1 MLVGWLKLAG
11 DAGPP
16 HQPLDH
22 RSAYAGSAPTH
33 ACASRQ
39 RPPRPK
45 GLWQFS
51 GASIDIHPIPFLF
64 CSLMSNSHNVRATTA
79 RPLRKTSKGR
89 SGPHGTTSRVAV
101 PSPPPAGQ
109 GESLIHRGDEPQ
121 LTWDELFG
129 LR

>member
-1 MLVGWLKLAG
+1 MQALLTSPSITVPLTRA
-11 DAGPP
+11 P
-16 HQPLDH
+16 HRRMPALP
-22 RSAYAGSAPTH
+22 GSV
-33 ACASRQ
+33 
-39 RPPRPK
+39 PPRPK